1 MAGVLAVAPT
11 CMGLCRAVPL
21 MQVRKA
27 NMPQT
32 VFAEMMNR
40 EGNPTLL
47 DITSLDQGF
56 YLAAGIVPNCR
67 YFADNNLQTKEK
79 KEAIASYLAEGKTQF
94 VVTRYADPGER
105 YALIAEADGVF
116 DLNDMRHYKLYERIE
131 ENDGFYPEKEY
142 DMDTRISEKELR
154 AFMERAYEKEGFEQE
169 EARRIAD
176 VLMQADLFGIE
187 SHGAQRMMYYHQNI
201 KSGSVDVRA
210 RAEVVRETPVSA
222 LLDGHFAMGHL
233 TAAKAM
239 NIAIEKAQKTGI
251 GMVVVRNSSHYGIA
265 GYYPLMAEREGLA
278 AFSMTNTGPIMVPTF
293 GREMML
299 GTNPMAFCMPA
310 DPYPFWFDASTTV
323 VTLGKVEVY
332 NKRGK
337 PMPEGWTIDGE
348 GRPCSDAHRM
358 NQSILAGEL
367 GGILPLGGEG
377 ETTSGHKGYG
387 LAIMVE
393 ALTGVLAQG
402 MLSPEM
408 CGAHGDHTS
417 HFFMAFDPA
426 MFGDPADIRARMSG
440 YLQALRDSE
449 KAPGYARIYTP
460 GEKAHEAQK
469 DRLQNG
475 IPVEANTL
483 AELRRIAAEL
493 GIEGV

>member
-1 MAGVLAVAPT
+1 M
-11 CMGLCRAVPL
+11 
-21 MQVRKA
+21 
-27 NMPQT
+27 
-32 VFAEMMNR
+32 
-40 EGNPTLL
+40 
-47 DITSLDQGF
+47 S
-56 YLAAGIVPNCR
+56 
-67 YFADNNLQTKEK
+67 
-79 KEAIASYLAEGKTQF
+79 
-94 VVTRYADPGER
+94 
-105 YALIAEADGVF
+105 
-116 DLNDMRHYKLYERIE
+116 
-131 ENDGFYPEKEY
+131 
-142 DMDTRISEKELR
+142 DTRISEKALR
-154 AFMERAYEKEGFEQE
+154 AFMERAYEKEGFEAE
-169 EARRIAD
+169 EARQIAD

-210 RAEVVRETPVSA
+210 RAEVLRETPVSA
-222 LLDGHFAMGHL
+222 LMDGHFAMGHL

-239 NIAIEKAQKTGI
+239 RMAIEKAKTAGI
-251 GMVVVRNSSHYGIA
+251 GMVAVRNSSHYGIA

-337 PMPEGWTIDGE
+337 PMPEGWTIDGA
-348 GRPCSDAHRM
+348 GQPCSDAHRM
-358 NQSILAGEL
+358 NESILSGGL

-377 ETTSGHKGYG
+377 ERTSGHKGYG

-426 MFGDPADIRARMSG
+426 MFGDPAAIRARMSG
-440 YLQALRDSE
+440 YLQALRESE
-449 KAPGYARIYTP
+449 KAPGYPRIYTP
-460 GEKAHEAQK
+460 GEKAHEAQR

-475 IPVEANTL
+475 VPVEENTL
-483 AELRRIAAEL
+483 ADSIAVGVPRNADKALMAIRESNGIVVNVTDEEIMAAQKL
-493 GIEGV
+493 LGMTCGVFGEPAGVTGAAGVKKLCEQGVLGENDTVVSVVTGNGLKDVANAIKFCGEPMSLPNDLTLLVEEFDKRGIETDA